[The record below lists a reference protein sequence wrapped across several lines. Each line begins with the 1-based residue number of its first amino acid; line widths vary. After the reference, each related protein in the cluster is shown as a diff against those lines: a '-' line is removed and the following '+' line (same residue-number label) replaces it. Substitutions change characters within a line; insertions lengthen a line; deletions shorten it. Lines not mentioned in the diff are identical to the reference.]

1 MIEKILLDY
10 LSGALSVPVYL
21 ERPESPPTCYIL
33 LERVGGGRSNYI
45 RSAAMAVQSIAESLY
60 QAALLNEAVKAAMD
74 AAATC
79 PEISGVKLDRDYNF
93 TDTTTR
99 EYRYQAIYD
108 LTYY

>member
-45 RSAAMAVQSIAESLY
+45 RSAAMAVAVYCGVPVPGGAAE
-60 QAALLNEAVKAAMD
+60 
-74 AAATC
+74 
-79 PEISGVKLDRDYNF
+79 
-93 TDTTTR
+93 
-99 EYRYQAIYD
+99 
-108 LTYY
+108 